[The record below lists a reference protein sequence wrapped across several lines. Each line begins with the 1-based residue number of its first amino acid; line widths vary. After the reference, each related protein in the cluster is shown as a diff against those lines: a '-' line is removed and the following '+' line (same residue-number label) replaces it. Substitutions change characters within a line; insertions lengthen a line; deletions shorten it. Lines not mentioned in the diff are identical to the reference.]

1 MKKILFISA
10 LMLAISITSS
20 FSQTDSV
27 RKEYAVRD
35 TISENIILFD
45 SDELL
50 DIELRFNITQ
60 YRKKRDKSEYLD
72 AILTYH
78 IGPDDSIIKQ
88 LKVRPRG
95 ESRLTICD
103 YPPLLLNF
111 KKNDAVQGEFNKVD
125 KIKMVTHCS
134 AGGENN
140 LLREFLVYKIYN
152 VLTEYSFRVRLLRVS
167 YINSKKPDRKA
178 IREFAFLIEPVKSL
192 AKRTNS
198 TEVET
203 AHVTQLHIKRKIMD
217 RMAIFNYM
225 IGNTDWSVPI
235 RHNTITMTEGSYVG
249 RESAIIIPYDFD
261 YAGVVNTHYAI
272 PFEGLGLESVR
283 DRRYLG
289 VCRTEEEFS
298 EALVEFMEKKEEIY
312 RVINDFPYL
321 GGKSKKDM
329 INYLEGFYRS
339 IDKRNSIIN
348 ALRKE
353 CIRI

>member
-1 MKKILFISA
+1 MNRILFIPA
-10 LMLAISITSS
+10 LMLAASITSL
-20 FSQTDSV
+20 FSQADSV

-60 YRKKRDKSEYLD
+60 YRRKKDKSEYLD
-72 AILTYH
+72 ASLTYH
-78 IGPDDSIIKQ
+78 VSPDDSVIKH

-95 ESRLTICD
+95 VSRLTICD

-111 KKNDAVQGEFNKVD
+111 KKNDAVPGEFNKAD

-134 AGGENN
+134 AGGEDN
-140 LLREFLVYKIYN
+140 LLREFLVYKIFN
-152 VLTEYSFRVRLLRVS
+152 VFTEYSFRVRLLRVS
-167 YINSKKPDRKA
+167 YINSVKTERKSV
-178 IREFAFLIEPVKSL
+178 REFAFLIEPVKSL
-192 AKRTNS
+192 GERTTS
-198 TEVET
+198 VEVET
-203 AHVTQLHIKRKIMD
+203 GHVTQLHIKRKIMD

-235 RHNTITMTEGSYVG
+235 RHNTLTMTEGIYG
-249 RESAIIIPYDFD
+249 GLGSAIIVPYDFD
-261 YAGVVNTHYAI
+261 YAGVVNSHYAV

-283 DRRYLG
+283 QRKYLG

-298 EALVEFMEKKEEIY
+298 EALVEFIEKKEEIY
-312 RVINDFPYL
+312 RVINEFPYL
-321 GGKSKKDM
+321 SGKSKKDM

-339 IDKRNSIIN
+339 IDKRNSIIT
-348 ALRKE
+348 ALKKD
-353 CIRI
+353 CIRM